1 MITTIGWIGSALAAR
16 TPKRTTGPRTARQAR
31 VDHPGATERGR
42 GDAGEGVI
50 SAAIAV
56 LIMAF
61 LGAAMW
67 VGFQQMWKT
76 TESTTNQKVEQI
88 GSE

>member
-1 MITTIGWIGSALAAR
+1 MEPLTYSLLRSYVAARALAV
-16 TPKRTTGPRTARQAR
+16 T
-31 VDHPGATERGR
+31 VVERIR
-42 GDAGEGVI
+42 SDDRGEGVI

-67 VGFQQMWKT
+67 LAFKGIFDDASDKT
-76 TESTTNQKVEQI
+76 SDNVNKI
-88 GSE
+88 GS

>member
-16 TPKRTTGPRTARQAR
+16 TPTRTAGAR
-31 VDHPGATERGR
+31 SGAQVAPTRAGAPRRGR
-42 GDAGEGVI
+42 GDLGEGVI

>member
-1 MITTIGWIGSALAAR
+1 MESLTQPLLAPYVAARALAITT
-16 TPKRTTGPRTARQAR
+16 TARLR
-31 VDHPGATERGR
+31 SDDR
-42 GDAGEGVI
+42 GEGVI

-67 VGFQQMWKT
+67 LAFKGIFNDASDKT
-76 TESTTNQKVEQI
+76 SDNVNKI
-88 GSE
+88 GS

>member
-1 MITTIGWIGSALAAR
+1 MRDLPLAVYTR
-16 TPKRTTGPRTARQAR
+16 LKNLPVGIVK
-31 VDHPGATERGR
+31 DES
-42 GDAGEGVI
+42 GEGVI

-67 VGFQQMWKT
+67 IAFQHIFSDASDKT
-76 TESTTNQKVEQI
+76 ANQVDQI
-88 GSE
+88 GR

>member
-1 MITTIGWIGSALAAR
+1 MSHLTLPLLRAYVTTRSLAASAVDR
-16 TPKRTTGPRTARQAR
+16 TRSS
-31 VDHPGATERGR
+31 ER
-42 GDAGEGVI
+42 GEGVI

-67 VGFQQMWKT
+67 LAFKGIFDDASDKTRDNVGK
-76 TESTTNQKVEQI
+76 I
-88 GSE
+88 GS